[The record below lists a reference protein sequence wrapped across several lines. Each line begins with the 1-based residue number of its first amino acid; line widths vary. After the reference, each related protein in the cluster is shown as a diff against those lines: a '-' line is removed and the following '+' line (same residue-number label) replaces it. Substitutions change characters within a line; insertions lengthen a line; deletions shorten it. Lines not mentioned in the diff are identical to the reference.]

1 MSVHP
6 FQEAVEHRDHA
17 AMVATLAPDVVF
29 HSPVTF
35 RPFEGREAVSVLFGA
50 LLEVFEDFAYTDV
63 LSGPGTH
70 ALVFTARVGDREVQG
85 VDLLHLGDDDLIA
98 RFTVMVRP
106 LSAAT
111 ALAEAVGERLGVR
124 RPPAPR

>member
-1 MSVHP
+1 MSVHS
-6 FQEAVEHRDHA
+6 FQEAVERRDHA

>member
-1 MSVHP
+1 
-6 FQEAVEHRDHA
+6 
-17 AMVATLAPDVVF
+17 MVATLAPDVVF

-70 ALVFTARVGDREVQG
+70 ALLFSARVGDREVQG

-111 ALAEAVGERLGVR
+111 ALAEAVGERLGVG